1 MIKEM
6 NAAGTFYPAQKDELE
21 ELFKNY
27 TVESPKYYS
36 RAIIIPHAGYKY
48 SGQLAAKGIQQ
59 LNKAVKNIFIFAPAH
74 YERIFGCSICDYKA
88 FETPLGNI
96 EVNQT
101 LTKEIAKL

>member
-1 MIKEM
+1 MIKKM
-6 NAAGTFYPAQKDELE
+6 NAAGTFYPAKKDELE

-59 LNKAVKNIFIFAPAH
+59 INKAVKNIFIFA
-74 YERIFGCSICDYKA
+74 
-88 FETPLGNI
+88 
-96 EVNQT
+96 NQ
-101 LTKEIAKL
+101 E